1 MNRKPHALN
10 IDCVYSIGERKTK
23 KKLGRSKFEGHIILK
38 DNKTTIRLPMRS
50 FVQNFLTTLQG
61 IFAGEIGSSNANN
74 TEIATASIAAG
85 VSITRKAGILI
96 GNGLSTPS
104 ITRTDLVA
112 RVSSVSYGLTYGAHS
127 FVAPYA
133 PTSTE
138 LKARITR
145 LLTNASSNN
154 FSILEVGLKTK
165 KTASTASNVGMVL
178 RTHDGVTETFYAAS
192 DKLVSLDF
200 TIARTGETGGAVLNL
215 LRVFYNLFLLGSVNY
230 STLLPRV
237 GSAGSYSYASA
248 TASGAFVV
256 DGAAAKYWGVVVG
269 KYEDDVDTGEGE
281 EGIGSTP
288 PSGTNPLIDTDDYG
302 RNFGINTSLTY
313 GANTITSVTQ
323 SGNKVY
329 FTVSR
334 AITNGT
340 TAAILLNRIG
350 LLGKGMT
357 AAPTAVMADQVFTMV
372 NRSASN
378 ISLAPN
384 QTIRVEYKFE
394 ISV

>member
-50 FVQNFLTTLQG
+50 FVQNFLTALHG
-61 IFAGEIGSSNANN
+61 VFVGEN
-74 TEIATASIAAG
+74 TSDITKVATASIAAG
-85 VSITRKAGILI
+85 ASITRKAGILI
-96 GNGLSTPS
+96 GNGISIPS

-192 DKLVSLDF
+192 DKLISLDF
-200 TIARTGETGGAVLNL
+200 TLARTEETGGAVLNL
-215 LRVFYNLFLLGSVNY
+215 LRVFYNLFLLGNVINLGSL
-230 STLLPRV
+230 LLPRT
-237 GSAGSYSYASA
+237 GTTAAYTYASA

-269 KYEDDVDTGEGE
+269 RYEDPVDIGEGE
-281 EGIGSTP
+281 EGIGSIP

-357 AAPTAVMADQVFTMV
+357 AAPTAVMADQVFTMI
-372 NRSASN
+372 NRSSSN

-384 QTIRVEYKFE
+384 QTIRVEYKFQ
-394 ISV
+394 ISA